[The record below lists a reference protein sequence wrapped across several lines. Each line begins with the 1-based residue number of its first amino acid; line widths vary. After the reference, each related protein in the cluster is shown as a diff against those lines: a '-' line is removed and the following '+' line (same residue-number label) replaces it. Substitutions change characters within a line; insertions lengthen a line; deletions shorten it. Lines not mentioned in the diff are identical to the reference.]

1 MTSSESE
8 GANTRPRKRSRTS
21 NTAEDGGKDGKK
33 ARGRPRVDT
42 QDATAA
48 DRRRTQIRLAQRAYR
63 QRKETTISSLK
74 QQSTQLHSIIED
86 MNRTFLRLND
96 SVLKSGLL
104 QLNAGLVSELKHAT
118 ESFSSLAKNASDI
131 EIGDEEQ
138 AEVVEQGAE
147 STLVAQQA
155 RKVAS
160 PTQENTDVVWGYSAI
175 PDRTESNAHSI
186 QPRIQPDNYFQN
198 IHGAFGQSQA
208 ASLIPRR
215 QFTLGEAW
223 DQSKNAASGYQPQA
237 TPSSGSLP
245 FGLLDILNQQ
255 QDSYPASNP
264 QVFSLNIP
272 TPDLTP
278 PVTRLP
284 TPPLHLPSLT
294 NKTLTPVF
302 TYSHDETTFARRL
315 NRAALEAGFHLL
327 STANIRPSRLNF
339 VFKLSLPYLTLEQL
353 RARFRMMLSRSIHED
368 LDFWETPFIHLG
380 GAGTHYPRK
389 DANGHIVPKKNNW
402 TVRQIGPVEKRM
414 VRVENVADGR
424 CEYLSDIDLT
434 GFEGEWFDAY
444 DVQGY
449 LEEQWSCRLDPK
461 SSFAECLV
469 DDDGED
475 EQGFDMAGRRS
486 SGESHSP
493 PSLTHSS
500 TNSSITSAGHEGSNT
515 PPTTSYP
522 VPDPPFGLDMSFA
535 APAFAPNHIDLS
547 FDQTLGLDLAPGYD
561 YGFPS
566 NSGFNADMNLGMD
579 LMSEVEVVPRQKKK
593 KVAWLEV
600 NMLIDDLIKHGV
612 CLGRAPGFRRKDV
625 DMALQRALVSTS

>member
-8 GANTRPRKRSRTS
+8 GANTRSRKRSRTS
-21 NTAEDGGKDGKK
+21 NAADDGAKDGKK

-74 QQSTQLHSIIED
+74 QQSTQLHSIIEQ
-86 MNRTFLRLND
+86 MNKSFLRLND
-96 SVLKSGLL
+96 SMLKSGLL
-104 QLNAGLVSELKHAT
+104 PLNPGLGSELKHAT
-118 ESFSSLAKNASDI
+118 ESFTSLAKNAS
-131 EIGDEEQ
+131 EIDAGDEEPGEVAEQ
-138 AEVVEQGAE
+138 ATETAP
-147 STLVAQQA
+147 VAPRPRKTSSPA
-155 RKVAS
+155 R
-160 PTQENTDVVWGYSAI
+160 ENTEIGWGYSAI
-175 PDRTESNAHSI
+175 QDRTENISHSI
-186 QPRIQPDNYFQN
+186 QPQIQPDNYFQN

-215 QFTLGEAW
+215 QFTMGEVW

-237 TPSSGSLP
+237 TATSSLP

-255 QDSYPASNP
+255 QDAYAASNP
-264 QVFSLNIP
+264 QVFQLNIP

-294 NKTLTPVF
+294 NKTLAPIT

-327 STANIRPSRLNF
+327 SSANIRPARLNY
-339 VFKLSLPYLTLEQL
+339 VFKLSLPYLTLDQL
-353 RARFRMMLSRSIHED
+353 RTRFRLMLSRSINED

-389 DANGHIVPKKNNW
+389 DAAGNIIPKKNNW
-402 TVRQIGPVEKRM
+402 TVRQIGPIEKRM

-449 LEEQWSCRLDPK
+449 LEERWNCHLDPK
-461 SSFAECLV
+461 SSFAECLI
-469 DDDGED
+469 DTDEEE

-486 SGESHSP
+486 SGESNSP

-500 TNSSITSAGHEGSNT
+500 TNSSTTSAGHCGT
-515 PPTTSYP
+515 PPATNYP
-522 VPDPPFGLDMSFA
+522 LPDPPFGLDMSFT
-535 APAFAPNHIDLS
+535 APVFTSNPVDLS

-566 NSGFNADMNLGMD
+566 SSGFNVNMNMGMD
-579 LMSEVEVVPRQKKK
+579 LMGEVEVVPRQRKK
-593 KVAWLEV
+593 KVAWVEV
-600 NMLIDDLIKHGV
+600 NILIDDLIKHGV

>member
-1 MTSSESE
+1 MFLT
-8 GANTRPRKRSRTS
+8 TR
-21 NTAEDGGKDGKK
+21 NCADHVY
-33 ARGRPRVDT
+33 RP
-42 QDATAA
+42 A
-48 DRRRTQIRLAQRAYR
+48 
-63 QRKETTISSLK
+63 
-74 QQSTQLHSIIED
+74 
-86 MNRTFLRLND
+86 
-96 SVLKSGLL
+96 
-104 QLNAGLVSELKHAT
+104 
-118 ESFSSLAKNASDI
+118 
-131 EIGDEEQ
+131 
-138 AEVVEQGAE
+138 
-147 STLVAQQA
+147 
-155 RKVAS
+155 
-160 PTQENTDVVWGYSAI
+160 QENAAIGWGYSAM
-175 PDRTESNAHSI
+175 PDRTENNAHSI
-186 QPRIQPDNYFQN
+186 QPQIQPDNYFQN

-208 ASLIPRR
+208 ASLLPRR
-215 QFTLGEAW
+215 QFTMGEVW

-237 TPSSGSLP
+237 TATSGSLP

-255 QDSYPASNP
+255 QDSYPVSNP
-264 QVFSLNIP
+264 QVFRLNIP

-294 NKTLTPVF
+294 NKTLASIF

-327 STANIRPSRLNF
+327 SSANIRPSRLNF

-353 RARFRMMLSRSIHED
+353 RARFRMMLSRSINED

-389 DANGHIVPKKNNW
+389 DADGNILPKKNNW

-449 LEEQWSCRLDPK
+449 LEEQWNCRLDPK

-469 DDDGED
+469 DDDEEE
-475 EQGFDMAGRRS
+475 EQGFDVAGRRS
-486 SGESHSP
+486 SGESVSP

-500 TNSSITSAGHEGSNT
+500 TNSSTASAEHGGEYSRSASCICANAMIEGSNS

-522 VPDPPFGLDMSFA
+522 VPDAPFGLDMSFV
-535 APAFAPNHIDLS
+535 APVFASNPVDLS

-566 NSGFNADMNLGMD
+566 SSGFNVDMNLGMD
-579 LMSEVEVVPRQKKK
+579 LMGEVEVVPRQKKK
-593 KVAWLEV
+593 KVAWVEV
-600 NMLIDDLIKHGV
+600 NILIDGEWWSRKQGMNVTTNMRSDLIKHGV